1 MTCAPPAP
9 IIDCW
14 TQTNRQ
20 DAFTGT
26 YLTTQKSHVFS
37 DVGVLIYV
45 FDVESRSFDRDL
57 ATYTSITNALAEFS
71 PSAHVFALVH
81 KIDLVNPE
89 FRVKVV
95 ANREVAIQEASG
107 PFAKSLKVFGT
118 SIWDQSLYK
127 AWGSIVNG
135 LIPNLDVME
144 RYLRGLMGETK
155 AEEITLFEKA
165 TFLAVMKV
173 TSEIGKKNPY
183 PDRDEKMSN
192 IIKTFKASLA

>member
-1 MTCAPPAP
+1 MG
-9 IIDCW
+9 
-14 TQTNRQ
+14 TNYRQ

-57 ATYTSITNALAEFS
+57 ATYTAINTALAEYS
-71 PSAHVFALVH
+71 PYAHVFALVH

-89 FRVKVV
+89 FRIKVI
-95 ANREVAIQEASG
+95 ANREAAINEASG
-107 PFAKSLKVFGT
+107 PFKETLKVFGT

-127 AWGSIVNG
+127 AWGGIVNS

-144 RYLRGLMGETK
+144 RYLWGLMGETM

-173 TSEIGKKNPY
+173 TSEEGKKNPY